1 MNSSVAVVQW
11 MCKISKMC
19 LFMGNYLDI
28 RLSNL
33 GHFTIWPGGDMIIVT
48 CSLLLAVCLVQ
59 PDVKIVI

>member
-1 MNSSVAVVQW
+1 MSSFDAVIQW
-11 MCKISKMC
+11 MRKISKMC

-33 GHFTIWPGGDMIIVT
+33 GHFTICPGIDVIVVI